1 MLNINYHTQNLSQ
14 TKNPIRTIIN
24 FKTIYFR
31 FNLKISYNLFNKQ
44 NIHLTRLYH
53 IMQNYYFYIHI
64 FYNLLNCLYIN
75 ILKYMSD
82 LILYFLMILINY
94 FLSHL
99 LFIFDN
105 RKNHRLFLFLLL
117 LSFDL
122 FENLEYYSQYSYSGF
137 FDKILDF

>member
-1 MLNINYHTQNLSQ
+1 
-14 TKNPIRTIIN
+14 
-24 FKTIYFR
+24 
-31 FNLKISYNLFNKQ
+31 
-44 NIHLTRLYH
+44 
-53 IMQNYYFYIHI
+53 
-64 FYNLLNCLYIN
+64 
-75 ILKYMSD
+75 MSD